1 MSLLLTHC
9 MAKCDRY
16 FSSSAA
22 LGFALQRFLG
32 IQTRLSRVFLCEQ
45 WVYRSWR
52 RRGSLVSAI
61 ASSNLAWA
69 CDRKTI
75 PVHPAVVAYLSG
87 EIKGGGKSE
96 EDRTFLLPYLDTVNR
111 LQFIVL
117 TAMGFIISVTLLSW
131 AAKTVSSR
139 NFVSNY
145 KEFDRTI
152 LIERITKDVCRDEN
166 PFMLCIS
173 SCCHNS
179 AVFLF
184 PSSRLYWFTL

>member
-1 MSLLLTHC
+1 MFLLLTHC
-9 MAKCDRY
+9 MAKCGRY

-22 LGFALQRFLG
+22 PGFALQRFLG

-75 PVHPAVVAYLSG
+75 PVHLAVVAYLSG
-87 EIKGGGKSE
+87 EIKGGEKSE
-96 EDRTFLLPYLDTVNR
+96 GDRTFLLLYLDTVNR

-131 AAKTVSSR
+131 AAKTVWSR
-139 NFVSNY
+139 KLCNY
-145 KEFDRTI
+145 KEFERTI
-152 LIERITKDVCRDEN
+152 LIERITKDVYRDEN

-173 SCCHNS
+173 AYCHTS

-184 PSSRLYWFTL
+184 PSSHLYWFTL